1 MYVQKK
7 SCSLI
12 SNGGADAVL
21 PLSSGSG
28 STCNREEA
36 LDLVDLEVVTVD
48 VEPGILVSDD

>member
-1 MYVQKK
+1 VYVQKK